1 MPTKKPAPAK
11 KPRYV
16 DIRIRFTAENRDVI
30 AAAAAK
36 RGLGFNLFVRLVS
49 AGIAEQVLKKAS
61 AEELLEPFLDADS
74 VMSRITR
81 LPADSYAE

>member
-1 MPTKKPAPAK
+1 MPTKKTAAAK

-30 AAAAAK
+30 AAAAAR

-61 AEELLEPFLDADS
+61 AEELLEPFLDVDS

-81 LPADSYAE
+81 LPADHYVE